1 MYPLA
6 AWLRYDITCSMALG
20 LNKSLSWAQFDEY
33 AYNRFIRNA
42 PNTLLP
48 ISCAVIDV
56 LARTIGLAPVIY
68 CHIVHCLTSLFRTSH
83 SKPQESRPCRYFN
96 AVQCPSHK
104 CKYSHHCAK
113 CHGNTQLTVALK
125 LRKTFKNLPRVA
137 PTPIN
142 LSQLDYEL
150 RSCPDQLSLTYI
162 LSAFREG
169 FDIGYDGP
177 ELSLI
182 SSNPSSAKSHTT
194 VLFQNIVS
202 ELQQGRVIGP
212 FIKPPLLNFCTSPSV
227 VVPKKDSNK
236 FCIITD
242 LSLPQGS
249 SINDLISTN
258 QLSALT
264 TSMKLSQLSQTLGKG
279 HT

>member
-6 AWLRYDITCSMALG
+6 AWLRYDVACSMALG

-142 LSQLDYEL
+142 LSQLDYDL

-182 SSNPSSAKSHTT
+182 SSNQSSAKSHTT

-202 ELQQGRVIGP
+202 ELQQRQGYWSIHQAA
-212 FIKPPLLNFCTSPSV
+212 ITELLYLPKCCS
-227 VVPKKDSNK
+227 PKKG
-236 FCIITD
+236 
-242 LSLPQGS
+242 LQ
-249 SINDLISTN
+249 
-258 QLSALT
+258 
-264 TSMKLSQLSQTLGKG
+264 
-279 HT
+279 